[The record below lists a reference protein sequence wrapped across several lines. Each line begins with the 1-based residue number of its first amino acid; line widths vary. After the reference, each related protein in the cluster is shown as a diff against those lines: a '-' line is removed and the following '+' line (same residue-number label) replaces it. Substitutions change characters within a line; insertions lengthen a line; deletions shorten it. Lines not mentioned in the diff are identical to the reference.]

1 VQNSHIATVLSL
13 GTTSVQN
20 AVKGARLVRRF
31 GEEGSANAEV
41 VAMLKYA
48 PADEALKGATALLKY
63 LEEVDK
69 TSM

>member
-1 VQNSHIATVLSL
+1 MQNSHIATVLGL

-31 GEEGSANAEV
+31 GEKGSANAEV

-48 PADEALKGATALLKY
+48 PADEAPKGATALLKY
-63 LEEVDK
+63 LEDVDK
-69 TSM
+69 KYM